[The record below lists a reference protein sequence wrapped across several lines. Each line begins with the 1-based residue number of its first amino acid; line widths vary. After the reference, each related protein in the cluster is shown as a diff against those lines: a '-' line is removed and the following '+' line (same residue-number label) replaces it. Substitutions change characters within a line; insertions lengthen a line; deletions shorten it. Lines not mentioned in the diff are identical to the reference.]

1 MNTVPF
7 SPVFPDIPAVS
18 YLGESKNL
26 GESKIQQ
33 LLKLMKEP
41 EVNSLFQ
48 VYVQNIVDK
57 LLPTAVE
64 KVLADPDSPILRLAV
79 ENVLATSDLRVLKRL
94 AVLETDLGH
103 NDLDFEDEDR
113 VPTVPEQLS
122 ILAERIET
130 ITAAMNKPVKKITKE
145 QVINPKTTL
154 EHKAV
159 ELVEHLKTKVNP
171 RNGEVFL
178 NSREII
184 TVLKHEIPEE
194 YRLKDIQNPRQAKK
208 DIIEKAK
215 KLFSDFIVLD
225 RKKHGNRDVRIV
237 YKPKNDILNMKR
249 MGTYIHL

>member
-1 MNTVPF
+1 MSVVLFEPV
-7 SPVFPDIPAVS
+7 SP
-18 YLGESKNL
+18 SKHAINP
-26 GESKIQQ
+26 KFQD
-33 LLKLMKEP
+33 LLKDP
-41 EVNSLFQ
+41 EFKNSLKGLIITLLEEDQEFRESLRSFIDCSITMSEFQ
-48 VYVQNIVDK
+48 I
-57 LLPTAVE
+57 
-64 KVLADPDSPILRLAV
+64 
-79 ENVLATSDLRVLKRL
+79 LKRL
-94 AVLETDLGH
+94 SVVETELGY
-103 NDLDFEDEDR
+103 NNSDFEDEYKI
-113 VPTVPEQLS
+113 TIPEQLS
-122 ILAERIET
+122 ILAKRIET
-130 ITAAMNKPVKKITKE
+130 ITAAIDEPVKEVIEK

-154 EHKAV
+154 EHKAA